1 MPIYVCGGRDTFCLA
16 TGGAAP
22 VRGRLRSSKKKSGG
36 RSGRSGDDP
45 SILFDAAEQH
55 HRKLAGREVDVR
67 RETEVAQKELAAIQR
82 RRANLLD
89 LAVDGAIPNKVFTER
104 DAPMAVEEERLTGRL
119 AELNAEA
126 ASSRAAA
133 SKQKA
138 VLAHAKLLRRGLD
151 DLAPADWRNL
161 LSKLIDKIV
170 VGPTALD
177 LHLVLPAAQAASQRS
192 NHASSNSSTFAA
204 AGFGSFNSSW

>member
-1 MPIYVCGGRDTFCLA
+1 MPIYVCGGRDTLLGDGRCRARSLKA
-16 TGGAAP
+16 EIVEEE
-22 VRGRLRSSKKKSGG
+22 VRRTIRQIL
-36 RSGRSGDDP
+36 DDP
-45 SILFDAAEQH
+45 SILFDAAEPH

-138 VLAHAKLLRRGLD
+138 MLAHAKLLRRGLD
-151 DLAPADWRNL
+151 DLAPADWRNF
-161 LSKLIDKIV
+161 LSKLIDEIV

-177 LHLVLPAAQAASQRS
+177 PHLVLPAAQAASQRS
-192 NHASSNSSTFAA
+192 NHASSNSSTLAA
-204 AGFGSFNSSW
+204 AGFGSFSSSW